1 MMADYPNANARLAAV
16 ARSWAD
22 GEVSHEAW
30 RKVRNGIIRDITRN
44 KRDCEGG
51 DAPVAPAVAAY
62 PSGKHDVV
70 PPAALATSPGM
81 PAVRLDEP
89 VKPAEAVH
97 EEVLLLTFLLALVL
111 VAAIVWFY
119 LF

>member
-51 DAPVAPAVAAY
+51 EVPAAAY
-62 PSGKHDVV
+62 PSGRHEAVT
-70 PPAALATSPGM
+70 PAALATSPGM
-81 PAVRLDEP
+81 PVVRLEEP
-89 VKPAEAVH
+89 AKPAEAAH
-97 EEVLLLTFLLALVL
+97 DEVLLLAFLLALVL